1 MYLFLFIST
10 QELAESNAASLRD
23 EWTSLREDISWEP
36 RRRVHLAVQ
45 KILGADPAAVL
56 LQDLGVNPWVA
67 KEKSLPALS
76 TIVFSSANSSVST
89 SSGSNSIVN
98 NGVVESGVLSVGE
111 QVDKLINLATDPDI
125 LVRQWGGLQT
135 WL

>member
-1 MYLFLFIST
+1 M
-10 QELAESNAASLRD
+10 
-23 EWTSLREDISWEP
+23 
-36 RRRVHLAVQ
+36 Q

-76 TIVFSSANSSVST
+76 TIVCSSANSNVGGSV
-89 SSGSNSIVN
+89 SNSIVS
-98 NGVVESGVLSVGE
+98 GGSVESGVLSVGE

>member
-1 MYLFLFIST
+1 M
-10 QELAESNAASLRD
+10 
-23 EWTSLREDISWEP
+23 
-36 RRRVHLAVQ
+36 Q

-56 LQDLGVNPWVA
+56 MQDLGVNPWVA
-67 KEKSLPALS
+67 KEKSLSALS
-76 TIVFSSANSSVST
+76 TIVCSSANSSAGGNV
-89 SSGSNSIVN
+89 SNSIVS
-98 NGVVESGVLSVGE
+98 GSGESGVLSVGE

>member
-1 MYLFLFIST
+1 M

-76 TIVFSSANSSVST
+76 TIVCSSANSGVVSSVGNSI
-89 SSGSNSIVN
+89 SGSS
-98 NGVVESGVLSVGE
+98 NGVENGVLSVGE

>member
-1 MYLFLFIST
+1 
-10 QELAESNAASLRD
+10 
-23 EWTSLREDISWEP
+23 
-36 RRRVHLAVQ
+36 VHLAVQ

-76 TIVFSSANSSVST
+76 TIVCSSANSGLSSSV
-89 SSGSNSIVN
+89 SNSISISISGSG
-98 NGVVESGVLSVGE
+98 NGVESGVLSVGE